1 MALVIDESGKL
12 TTSNPEKMNLT
23 YQEIKMKIIIS
34 SVIIGA
40 SVLLSSAMLSGN
52 IEFKKQN
59 ILSNDN
65 GHVSLGKVYS
75 ENTFLNVE
83 LKTESDNSTI
93 FKLTDLSVGSYQ
105 DGIKRE
111 IQSIIDDYNKD
122 KSDDK
127 KTTSDKLSLKVP
139 ATLTL
144 KIYNVYRAENIPVYN
159 LTIDTQSI
167 KFGKET
173 PVLKSVLEASDK
185 ILKDNNQRIQET
197 FFLSKK

>member
-1 MALVIDESGKL
+1 MSLAHQQRQTPKNEF
-12 TTSNPEKMNLT
+12 NLSRK
-23 YQEIKMKIIIS
+23 QMKVIIS

-40 SVLLSSAMLSGN
+40 SVLLSAAMLSGN

-75 ENTFLNVE
+75 ENAFIDVE
-83 LKTESDNSTI
+83 LKTDSDNSSI
-93 FKLTDLSVGSYQ
+93 FKLTDLSIGSYQ
-105 DGIKRE
+105 NGIKSE
-111 IQSIIDDYNKD
+111 IQSIIDEYNKD
-122 KSDDK
+122 KPDDK
-127 KTTSDKLSLKVP
+127 KTTVDRLSLKVP

-144 KIYNVYRAENIPVYN
+144 KIHNVYHSENMPAYN

-173 PVLKSVLEASDK
+173 AILKSVLEASDK
-185 ILKDNNQRIQET
+185 IVKDNNQRIQDT

>member
-1 MALVIDESGKL
+1 
-12 TTSNPEKMNLT
+12 
-23 YQEIKMKIIIS
+23 MKIIIS
-34 SVIIGA
+34 SLIIGA
-40 SVLLSSAMLSGN
+40 SVLLSAAMLSGN

-75 ENTFLNVE
+75 ENAFIDVE
-83 LKTESDNSTI
+83 LKTDSDNSSI
-93 FKLTDLSVGSYQ
+93 FKLTDLSIGSYQ
-105 DGIKRE
+105 NGIKSE
-111 IQSIIDDYNKD
+111 IQSIIDEYNKD
-122 KSDDK
+122 KPDDK
-127 KTTSDKLSLKVP
+127 KTTVDRLSLKVP

-144 KIYNVYRAENIPVYN
+144 KIHNVYHAENMPAYN

-173 PVLKSVLEASDK
+173 AILKSVLEASDK
-185 ILKDNNQRIQET
+185 IVKDNNQRIQDT

>member
-1 MALVIDESGKL
+1 
-12 TTSNPEKMNLT
+12 
-23 YQEIKMKIIIS
+23 MKIIIS

-52 IEFKKQN
+52 LEFKKQN

-75 ENTFLNVE
+75 ENAFIDIE
-83 LKTESDNSTI
+83 LKTDSDNSTI

-105 DGIKRE
+105 DSIKRE

-122 KSDDK
+122 KSDEK
-127 KTTSDKLSLKVP
+127 KTTIDRLSLKVP

-144 KIYNVYRAENIPVYN
+144 KIHNVYRAENIPMYN
-159 LTIDTQSI
+159 LKIDTQSI

-173 PVLKSVLEASDK
+173 SLLKSVLEASDK
-185 ILKDNNQRIQET
+185 IVKDNNQRIQET

>member
-1 MALVIDESGKL
+1 
-12 TTSNPEKMNLT
+12 
-23 YQEIKMKIIIS
+23 MKIIIS

-111 IQSIIDDYNKD
+111 IQSIVDDYNKD

-127 KTTSDKLSLKVP
+127 RTTSDKLSLKVP

-197 FFLSKK
+197 FYLSKK